1 MAPILVEVGPLTL
14 YTHDV
19 FTVAGILAG
28 LALYYRALR
37 RDRVLDGRIVL
48 ISLAAL
54 AGGAIGARL
63 ITSWE
68 ILDEITAADLPIT
81 YAITH
86 GPRSIIGGLAG
97 GYLAIVLTKRAL
109 GYTLST
115 GDYYAAAIPLAL
127 LIGRVG
133 CFLSELPLGTPTDL
147 PWGMTVAPE
156 VAAAFPRCPG
166 CDGPMHPSMLY
177 EIGFHAVAFGI
188 IARRGPM
195 LPIRGD
201 TLKAYLLAY
210 GLFRFGV
217 EFVRGNEVQALG
229 LTGPQLV
236 LLPLTALLV
245 IHFARRLQSGAYRL
259 PAPEPA
265 TAPGG

>member
-1 MAPILVEVGPLTL
+1 MAPILAETGPFTV
-14 YTHDV
+14 YTHDA
-19 FTVAGILAG
+19 FTLLGIAAG

-37 RDRVLDGRIVL
+37 RDRVLDRRIVL
-48 ISLAAL
+48 ISMAAIV
-54 AGGAIGARL
+54 GGAIGARL

-68 ILDEITAADLPIT
+68 VIDEVSSAGLPLT
-81 YAITH
+81 YVVTH

-97 GYLAIVLTKRAL
+97 GYLAIVLAKRAL

-127 LIGRVG
+127 AIGRVG

-147 PWGMTVAPE
+147 PWGMTVSTEA
-156 VAAAFPRCPG
+156 AAAFPRCPG
-166 CDGPMHPSMLY
+166 CNGPMHPSMLY
-177 EIGFHAVAFGI
+177 EIGFHTAAFGL
-188 IARRGPM
+188 IATRGPL

-210 GLFRFGV
+210 GLFRIGV

-236 LLPLTALLV
+236 LIPLVALLV
-245 IHFARRLQSGAYRL
+245 VHFIRRLRSGAYRL
-259 PAPEPA
+259 PTPEPA
-265 TAPGG
+265 IARGG

>member
-1 MAPILVEVGPLTL
+1 VVPVLFQAGPLTL
-14 YTHDV
+14 YTHDL
-19 FTVAGILAG
+19 FTVAGIMAG
-28 LALYYRALR
+28 LALYWRALR
-37 RDRVLDGRIVL
+37 RDRVLDARILL
-48 ISLAAL
+48 ISLAAI

-68 ILDEITAADLPIT
+68 ILDEVNQAGLPLT
-81 YAITH
+81 YVITH

-97 GYLAIVLTKRAL
+97 GYLAITLSKRAL

-127 LIGRVG
+127 AIGRVG

-147 PWGMTVAPE
+147 PWGMTVSPE
-156 VAAAFPRCPG
+156 TAAAFARCPG

-177 EIGFHAVAFGI
+177 EIGFQLTAFAVI
-188 IARRGPM
+188 VTRGPL
-195 LPIRGD
+195 LPVRGD

-217 EFVRGNEVQALG
+217 EFVRGNEVQAWG
-229 LTGPQLV
+229 LTGPQIV
-236 LLPLTALLV
+236 LIPLIALLV
-245 IHFARRLQSGAYRL
+245 LHFVRRLMTGAYRL
-259 PAPEPA
+259 PMPEPA
-265 TAPGG
+265 TAGG